1 MAAFP
6 SGRNSSATSPR
17 VSAWRALAFAGLTFT
32 ALSESG
38 SFGVTIAKFSDHVV
52 AFRMT
57 PGSRPQGF
65 ATRLIGVCATP
76 CANPARIG
84 YQYILEREML
94 KAQDALATGPRV

>member
-1 MAAFP
+1 L
-6 SGRNSSATSPR
+6 
-17 VSAWRALAFAGLTFT
+17 AWRHFPPAATAAQRDLGFRRGARLTFT

-65 ATRLIGVCATP
+65 ATRLIGVCAAP
-76 CANPARIG
+76 WANPVRIG